1 MFMGAGSMYYVWI
14 IDDKLA
20 VSPMPNISEIPD
32 LARIFTGVA
41 VLIEPH
47 EAFGSIDYYLEQ
59 WALYG
64 VNVYYAPTPDFHPV
78 DLLEL
83 YRISKWIDEEL
94 RRGGRVLIHCMGG
107 VGRSG
112 LTAAAYLVY
121 RGKEIYDAIQH
132 VASKRPGALENLGQ
146 RRMLEDFYILVN
158 NVDKEEF
165 SKHLQSAGKHR
176 FGKGIRHASKT
187 LQFIIDLVDYL
198 AIDDINRKNLFYATL
213 YHCIDKEILTEL
225 FRKRELEKPIYNIV
239 DKYKE
244 KVFID
249 KEPILLTIGHS
260 LDSTYDG
267 RLVIMESDTY
277 PDKTI
282 LTLYCDLD
290 CSPNIKEALQYLS
303 YLEKTIEKK
312 IDLIEQPYVSY
323 I

>member
-1 MFMGAGSMYYVWI
+1 MYYVWI

-20 VSPMPNISEIPD
+20 VSPMPSISEIPD
-32 LARIFTGVA
+32 LASVFTGVV

-83 YRISKWIDEEL
+83 YKISRWIDNEL

-121 RGKEIYDAIQH
+121 RGKELYDAIQQ

-187 LQFIIDLVDYL
+187 LQFVIELVDHL
-198 AIDDINRKNLFYATL
+198 AIDDIDKENLFYAAL
-213 YHCIDKEILTEL
+213 YHCIDKETIIEL
-225 FRKRELEKPIYNIV
+225 YRNRDLGEPVYNILHM
-239 DKYKE
+239 YIE
-244 KVFID
+244 KVFTN
-249 KEPILLTIGHS
+249 KEPLLLAMGHS
-260 LDSTYDG
+260 LDSTYDR

-277 PDKTI
+277 PDRI
-282 LTLYCDLD
+282 VLTFYCDLD
-290 CSPNIKEALQYLS
+290 CTPNIKEASLYLS
-303 YLEKTIEKK
+303 CLEEMIKKK